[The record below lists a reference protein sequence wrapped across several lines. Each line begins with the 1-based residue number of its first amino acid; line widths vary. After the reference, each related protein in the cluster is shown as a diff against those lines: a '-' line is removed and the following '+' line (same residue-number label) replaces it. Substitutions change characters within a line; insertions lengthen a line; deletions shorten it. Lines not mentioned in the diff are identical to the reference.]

1 MPKEMKIGALAGAL
15 KKRTQNS
22 VDGQGRFHIW
32 GSLEA
37 ASGFSRTRCG
47 AEAPRRLKS
56 APHAESIWGECRV
69 DAL

>member
-32 GSLEA
+32 GSLISCAPVGNRRWAVYQPA
-37 ASGFSRTRCG
+37 AGCHPAPSASR
-47 AEAPRRLKS
+47 P
-56 APHAESIWGECRV
+56 
-69 DAL
+69 